1 MGRSEEA
8 MAKDN
13 SFDVV
18 SDYDVAEMTNAV
30 DQTQRELATRF
41 DFKGTAAK
49 VEFTEGKTGVVIE
62 GDSDNQ
68 ARSVL
73 DVLQSKL
80 IKRGIDLKALDLS
93 SQPLPSGQVVRWSIS
108 FKKGLDQEKAK
119 KVSKLVRDTAP
130 KAKAQIQ
137 GDAVRVSATSKD
149 DLQSVITAL
158 KAADFDFPLEFQNY
172 R

>member
-1 MGRSEEA
+1 
-8 MAKDN
+8 MAKDF

-18 SDYDVAEMTNAV
+18 SDYDGAEMTNAI

-41 DFKGTAAK
+41 DFKGTAARID
-49 VEFTEGKTGVVIE
+49 FSDGKTGVVIE

-68 ARSVL
+68 TRSVL

-80 IKRGIDLKALDLS
+80 IKRGIDLKVLDLS
-93 SQPLPSGQVVRWSIS
+93 TQPQASGQIVRWNIS

-119 KVSKLVRDTAP
+119 QVSRLVRDTAP

-137 GDAVRVSATSKD
+137 GDAVRVSSTSKD
-149 DLQSVITAL
+149 DLQAVITGL